1 MCKTADTVT
10 AQERK
15 NKGMRYIDADKL
27 SADLD
32 VVARHTREERQYYAA
47 NILKWVVQE
56 IKNAPTADVVPKSEV
71 AEFVEKLMGATD
83 KVICEAK
90 AEVAQNK
97 DLYYIEEGEPPVLI
111 ETSETR
117 KLKAKEILSDLKKEI
132 HDKAVYPNCHGVEP
146 YISLKVFDAV
156 INKLI
161 GS

>member
-1 MCKTADTVT
+1 
-10 AQERK
+10 
-15 NKGMRYIDADKL
+15 MRYIDAEALTDSMLEHYNELCEKYG
-27 SADLD
+27 DYD
-32 VVARHTREERQYYAA
+32 HYTTGYGVAIDAIEQ
-47 NILKWVVQE
+47 
-56 IKNAPTADVVPKSEV
+56 APTADVAPRSEV
-71 AEFVEKLMGATD
+71 AEFVEKLMGAID

-117 KLKAKEILSDLKKEI
+117 KLKAKEVLSNLKRQI
-132 HDKAVYPNCHGVEP
+132 HDRAVYPNCHGVEP

-156 INKLI
+156 INKFI